1 MDDPAES
8 LARYLTAA
16 LGWLRN
22 AAVGNKFRAA
32 IISDRRIT
40 GLPADVIAELVAEIG
55 PLCHKRH
62 QARLESRPWKRA
74 VGTGAKHQSFFID
87 RLLATLVHL
96 RHGAAHDLLAC
107 WFGVDRSMIIR
118 DVGEVRPL
126 LAQRGCTAA
135 PGVRLRTLAE
145 VIEHLGSSGQTG
157 IVDGT
162 EIRSAGL
169 PSAARIGGISPPAR
183 TSRTPS
189 RQWPSP
195 APAAGSCSGA
205 QPSRPV
211 PTSPT
216 PGSWAWSST

>member
-1 MDDPAES
+1 M
-8 LARYLTAA
+8 
-16 LGWLRN
+16 
-22 AAVGNKFRAA
+22 
-32 IISDRRIT
+32 
-40 GLPADVIAELVAEIG
+40 IAELVAEVI

-62 QARLESRPWKRA
+62 QARLESRSRKRA
-74 VGTGAKHQSFFID
+74 VDTGAKHQSVFID

-96 RHGAAHDLLAC
+96 RHGAAYDLLAC

-118 DVGEVRPL
+118 DVGEVQPL
-126 LAQRGCTAA
+126 LAQRGCTVA

-157 IVDGT
+157 DRRRHRNPV
-162 EIRSAGL
+162 RRA

-189 RQWPSP
+189 SQWPSP
-195 APAAGSCSGA
+195 APGAGCCSGA